1 MVEKGCLED
10 TLRNLRVPRFQ
21 ELRERILRKFKE
33 PITLPKSVK
42 KRGMVKCLV
51 RVDKV
56 YNIVNSELEKLI
68 NNLPRESE
76 LQPYQLEMLRL
87 ANIENYGD
95 IIGKMR
101 GMQAVLKKLWR
112 EYRLRIKASVDA
124 AEAKKMAREFVG
136 RTISI
141 LRRLRRDLEHLDNAI
156 RELSKLPCIEVGTP
170 KLVVAGMPQVG
181 KSTFVRAISSA
192 KPKVSPFPFTTK
204 EIILGH
210 IDLGAL
216 RIQIIDTPGILDR
229 PLSKLNPIERKAIL
243 ALKYLADLILF
254 LVDPYEGAYY
264 SLEQQLNLLRSI
276 LRLFEGKDVI
286 VVINKIDL
294 VSEKRLD
301 EVEDKI
307 KEVYGGVILRMS
319 ALKKLFIREVL
330 GQVIKK
336 LGLSEDFLKSL
347 SI

>member
-1 MVEKGCLED
+1 
-10 TLRNLRVPRFQ
+10 
-21 ELRERILRKFKE
+21 
-33 PITLPKSVK
+33 
-42 KRGMVKCLV
+42 
-51 RVDKV
+51 
-56 YNIVNSELEKLI
+56 
-68 NNLPRESE
+68 
-76 LQPYQLEMLRL
+76 
-87 ANIENYGD
+87 
-95 IIGKMR
+95 
-101 GMQAVLKKLWR
+101 
-112 EYRLRIKASVDA
+112 
-124 AEAKKMAREFVG
+124 VG
-136 RTISI
+136 
-141 LRRLRRDLEHLDNAI
+141 A
-156 RELSKLPCIEVGTP
+156 P